1 MTTSNEIKKFTL
13 VIPFANTSGRNNAK
27 KLGAIWNPSKKVWE
41 VSTTEA
47 KMSQRNLWKFVSE
60 EKVEILHGRVLH
72 ALNSKVVERG
82 FPGCA
87 KHGFDHIEKM
97 G

>member
-1 MTTSNEIKKFTL
+1 MTTSSEIKKFIL
-13 VIPFANTSGRNNAK
+13 VIPFANTSGKANAR
-27 KLGAIWNPSKKVWE
+27 KLGATWDSNNKVWE

-47 KMSQRNLWKFVSE
+47 KMSQRNLWKFVQE
-60 EKVEILHGRVLH
+60 EEENTPVKEVE
-72 ALNSKVVERG
+72 VERG

-87 KHGFDHIEKM
+87 KYGFDHIEKM

>member
-1 MTTSNEIKKFTL
+1 MSNLEEIKKFTL
-13 VIPFANTSGRNNAK
+13 VIPFANTAGRNNAK
-27 KLGAIWNPSKKVWE
+27 KLGAKWNSNQKNWE
-41 VSTTEA
+41 VYTTGA

-60 EKVEILHGRVLH
+60 EKVEVLH
-72 ALNSKVVERG
+72 AKVLQVMEGKPVERG

-87 KHGFDHIEKM
+87 KHGFDHIENM